1 MARDYHFTGFPD
13 FEQFYVPGF
22 PGRTQIQPFKSV
34 ASTISPRPRDLLR
47 IAPSS
52 PGWNMISQAT
62 SEVIFEAISEVIRDV
77 TILT

>member
-52 PGWNMISQAT
+52 HGWNMISHVT
-62 SEVIFEAISEVIRDV
+62 FDGMFEAIFEVIHDM